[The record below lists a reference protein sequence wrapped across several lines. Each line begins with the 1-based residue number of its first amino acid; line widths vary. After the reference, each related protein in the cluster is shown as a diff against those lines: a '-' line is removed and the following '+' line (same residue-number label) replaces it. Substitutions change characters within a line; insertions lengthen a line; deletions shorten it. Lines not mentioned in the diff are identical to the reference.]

1 MRLDHALAALGGFP
15 AELQERLAGLNET
28 QLRFQPGAGTFSLLE
43 NVCHLRDI
51 EVEGYAR
58 RLELLLTEADPLLPD
73 LDGTRLA
80 RERRYQEQALAP
92 ALADFLAARR
102 RNLARL
108 ERVSEAD
115 LTRQGRFENVGVVSL
130 ARLLEMWTGHDA
142 EHLHDVDE
150 LLAVLRDPA
159 RKPKPSLSL
168 NPV

>member
-1 MRLDHALAALGGFP
+1 MRLDHARAALGGFP
-15 AELQERLAGLNET
+15 AELRRRLAGLSEA
-28 QLRFQPGAGTFSLLE
+28 QFRFKPAAESFSLLE

-51 EVEGYAR
+51 EVEGYMR

-73 LDGTRLA
+73 LDGARLA

-92 ALADFLAARR
+92 ALEAFLAARR
-102 RNLARL
+102 RNLTRL
-108 ERVSEAD
+108 EQVNEAD
-115 LTRQGRFENVGVVSL
+115 LTREGRFENVGVVSL
-130 ARLLEMWTGHDA
+130 ARLLQMWTHHDA

-159 RKPKPSLSL
+159 RTPKPTLSL

>member
-1 MRLDHALAALGGFP
+1 MRLDHARAALGGFP
-15 AELQERLAGLNET
+15 AELQRRLTALSEA
-28 QLRFQPGAGTFSLLE
+28 QLRFKPAAGTFSLLE

-58 RLELLLTEADPLLPD
+58 RLELLLTQADPLLPD
-73 LDGTRLA
+73 LDGAKLA
-80 RERRYQEQALAP
+80 RERCYQEQPPAP
-92 ALADFLAARR
+92 ALEAFLAARR
-102 RNLARL
+102 GNLARL
-108 ERVSEAD
+108 ARVSEAD
-115 LTRQGRFENVGVVSL
+115 LARQGRFENVGVVSL

-168 NPV
+168 QA